1 MKSLKLIISSILLVL
16 SVFSQTSSAEIR
28 PVFDIDGNGEA
39 KPLSDGLITIRY
51 LFGFRGDAL
60 INQAIGTEATRTTS
74 NEVETFID
82 ANVLAFDIDGN
93 GQVKPLSDGLLIL
106 RYLFGFTGDALIAAA
121 IGVDATRT
129 TAAEIEAYISPDIPT
144 VKDTKINA
152 IATASTSL
160 QSASLSVDENLVSRW
175 ESNHGVSPSWLT
187 LDFKDKYN
195 LSKVIIHW
203 EAANAATYLIEGS
216 NDNVQWTTLNSFT
229 GGNFGDRTDTLEITG
244 TYRYVR
250 MYGTSRSVG
259 NIWGYSIF
267 EMEVFGSPEAAVGD
281 VDGDGINDNIDQCAN
296 TPAGDAVDDVGCTI
310 IIVPIEDQD
319 NDGVI
324 DDIDDCPNTLT
335 GTNVDARGCAVV
347 TNSGNIVSLY
357 DMSTALEPATQFD
370 RGDALVTRWS
380 DRPRT
385 RHAREDQFQSYD
397 HYVAFYFENRSSKV
411 EIVDYVAKGGSTI
424 EMNVSTIFPLN
435 SIEAENR
442 WWYQGFTTVAQY
454 ASNGTMSYKGFDGTY
469 YNYQKIGNSNTR
481 LGREI
486 RLGDKLEFEISQFSA
501 GNIPR
506 GQANYYGTTFLY
518 IVGEGIV
525 PWYASAPGAQFPE
538 DSNKIPEEYWLGGKT
553 TIHYQYSDEPNDNFM
568 QMATNLGY
576 DNGQT
581 FLLGRRVLHSSTING
596 HHDESPEN
604 GVFDQQVGLTG
615 TKFINDRCTAC
626 HERNGGAPV
635 ANNGESLDKWV
646 FKVGDAAGNPD
657 PNIGRVLQP
666 NGSNG
671 EGDVSISSWTES
683 GGLRTPNYQFT
694 NQKPAT
700 FSARI
705 APRLVGLGLLEAIP
719 ESTILALEDVN
730 DANGDGISGRA
741 NRIADPANPAVTRLG
756 RFGWKAGTI
765 SVKHQ
770 AASALNTDMGVRTSL
785 LPNPDCGSNQ
795 SNCGNNSPLMP
806 DKSLEDLT
814 LYLSTLGVR
823 PQRGWDKGSEDQTI
837 VQGKAL
843 FNNIGCSG
851 CHTESLQTS
860 AFHPLAEV
868 RDQTIHPYSDMLL
881 HDMGPGLAD
890 SLGEGDASGREWR
903 TTPLW
908 GLGLS
913 ACVTGGVINP
923 TGGEG
928 NEVCAP
934 HHAYLHDGRARSI
947 EEAILWHGGEGEASK
962 QAYQSQSSSNKT
974 AILNFLR
981 SL

>member
-1 MKSLKLIISSILLVL
+1 MITSRLFPVLIYPFIILLVA
-16 SVFSQTSSAEIR
+16 SFSI
-28 PVFDIDGNGEA
+28 N
-39 KPLSDGLITIRY
+39 
-51 LFGFRGDAL
+51 
-60 INQAIGTEATRTTS
+60 NQAYAGEEISCAGGPLISDTNLVLSNQTVSDERRFEATETITAGNNYDVASTGCLSFSAATS
-74 NEVETFID
+74 ITLEPGFS
-82 ANVLAFDIDGN
+82 
-93 GQVKPLSDGLLIL
+93 VKAGASFKASIK
-106 RYLFGFTGDALIAAA
+106 I
-121 IGVDATRT
+121 
-129 TAAEIEAYISPDIPT
+129 IPT
-144 VKDTKINA
+144 SLSAT
-152 IATASTSL
+152 ATASSAL
-160 QSASLSVDENLVSRW
+160 QPAALAVDDSSTTRW
-175 ESNHGVSPSWLT
+175 ESTHGVDPSTLT
-187 LDFKDKYN
+187 LDLGSIYS
-195 LSKVIIHW
+195 LSKVIIQW
-203 EAANAATYLIEGS
+203 EAANASVYTIQGS
-216 NDNVQWTTLNSFT
+216 NDNSNWTTLANFS
-229 GGNFGDRTDTLEITG
+229 GGVFGNRTDSHDLTG
-244 TYRYVR
+244 VYRYVR
-250 MYGTSRSVG
+250 MHGTSRSVG
-259 NIWGYSIF
+259 NNWGYSIF
-267 EMEVFGSPEAAVGD
+267 DIEVFGTPSTPVPEID
-281 VDGDGINDNIDQCAN
+281 TDNDGVNDNIDQCEN
-296 TPAGDAVDDVGCTI
+296 TPMGDMVDNFGCTI
-310 IIVPIEDQD
+310 VTAEDAD

-324 DDIDDCPNTLT
+324 DDNDDCPNTPAS
-335 GTNVDARGCAVV
+335 TNVDSDGCPAG
-347 TNSGNIVSLY
+347 TNTGDIVSLY
-357 DMSTALEPATQFD
+357 NMSTALEPASQFD

-397 HYVAFYFENRSSKV
+397 HYVAFYFENRSSNI
-411 EIVDYVAKGGSTI
+411 EIVDYVAKGGTTI
-424 EMNVSTIFPLN
+424 EMNVRTIFPLN

-454 ASNGTMSYKGFDGTY
+454 ASNGTMSFTGFDGTY
-469 YNYQKIGNSNTR
+469 YNYQKIGNNNTR

-486 RLGDKLEFEISQFSA
+486 RVGDKLEFEISQFSDPS
-501 GNIPR
+501 IPR

-525 PWYASAPGAQFPE
+525 PWYASAPGDLHPE

-581 FLLGRRVLHSSTING
+581 FLLGRRVLHSSTLNG
-596 HHDESPEN
+596 QHDESPEN
-604 GVFDQQVGLTG
+604 GIFNQQVGLTG
-615 TKFINDRCTAC
+615 TKFINDRCSAC

-657 PNIGRVLQP
+657 PNIGHTLQP

-671 EGDVSISSWTES
+671 EGDVSILSWTES
-683 GGLRTPNYQFT
+683 DGLRTPNYQFT
-694 NQKPAT
+694 NGRPAT

-705 APRLVGLGLLEAIP
+705 APRLVGLGLLDAIP
-719 ESTILALEDVN
+719 ESAILAHEDVN
-730 DANGDGISGRA
+730 DEDGDGISGRA
-741 NRIADPANPAVTRLG
+741 NRIADPANPSISRLG
-756 RFGWKAGTI
+756 RFGWKASTT

-770 AASALNTDMGVRTSL
+770 AASALNSDMGVRTSL

-795 SNCGNNSPLMP
+795 SDCGNNSPLMT
-806 DKSLEDLT
+806 DKNLEDLT

-823 PQRGWDKGSEDQTI
+823 PQRGWEKGTEDQTI

-843 FNNIGCSG
+843 FKNIGCTG
-851 CHTESLQTS
+851 CHTETLHTS
-860 AFHPLAEV
+860 AFHPLTEV
-868 RDQTIHPYSDMLL
+868 RNQTIHPFSDMLL

-890 SLGEGDASGREWR
+890 NLGEGDASGSEWR

-908 GLGLS
+908 GLGLA

-947 EEAILWHGGEGEASK
+947 DEAIRWHGGEGQNTKDAYEAL
-962 QAYQSQSSSNKT
+962 SNSDKNKLL
-974 AILNFLR
+974 AFLN